1 METRL
6 PTTVNVATTTS
17 TARVTPT
24 QPKVPFA
31 EVMGQTAVV
40 GAEAAMRVLP
50 GGPMMAAALR
60 SGGGQALAAS
70 GAGAR
75 PSQMPMST
83 MAQPG
88 TPGSFDG
95 AMRAPAATGV
105 VLPPTRTMPVSAAA
119 EGPGAVAPSGQAGA
133 PGSALNV
140 DGALAQSQEMNLY
153 YLRIQ
158 EQVNA
163 ENRSFTTMSN
173 VMKAEHET
181 VKTAIGNI
189 R

>member
-6 PTTVNVATTTS
+6 PATANVATATS
-17 TARVTPT
+17 AARATPT

-31 EVMGQTAVV
+31 QIMGQTAVV
-40 GAEAAMRVLP
+40 GAEAAMNVLP
-50 GGPMMAAALR
+50 GGPVMAAALR
-60 SGGGQALAAS
+60 SGGAAAQPFTTQTMSQPLSAGPNAPFAQLAPSAAAS
-70 GAGAR
+70 LS
-75 PSQMPMST
+75 PNVST
-83 MAQPG
+83 A
-88 TPGSFDG
+88 
-95 AMRAPAATGV
+95 AP
-105 VLPPTRTMPVSAAA
+105 AAA
-119 EGPGAVAPSGQAGA
+119 EGPGAVAPAGGTGA
-133 PGSALNV
+133 GMNI
-140 DGALAQSQEMNLY
+140 DGALAQSQDMNMY

>member
-1 METRL
+1 MDTRL
-6 PTTVNVATTTS
+6 PSTVNVATSTS
-17 TARVTPT
+17 TPRVTPT

-50 GGPMMAAALR
+50 GGPVMAAALR
-60 SGGGQALAAS
+60 SGGSQVMSQPLAAS
-70 GAGAR
+70 PIGGAPLG
-75 PSQMPMST
+75 SGVHGSVST
-83 MAQPG
+83 QPVN
-88 TPGSFDG
+88 T
-95 AMRAPAATGV
+95 AP
-105 VLPPTRTMPVSAAA
+105 AAA
-119 EGPGAVAPSGQAGA
+119 EGPGAVAPSGQVGT
-133 PGSALNV
+133 GSAMNV

>member
-6 PTTVNVATTTS
+6 PTTVNVTTTTS
-17 TARVTPT
+17 AARITPT

-31 EVMGQTAVV
+31 QVMGQTAVV
-40 GAEAAMRVLP
+40 GAEAAMSVLP
-50 GGPMMAAALR
+50 GGPVMAAALR
-60 SGGGQALAAS
+60 SGGAVATTQTMSQPLGGSLGPSAAMTGSLARPAPLAQ
-70 GAGAR
+70 AGA
-75 PSQMPMST
+75 
-83 MAQPG
+83 
-88 TPGSFDG
+88 
-95 AMRAPAATGV
+95 AA
-105 VLPPTRTMPVSAAA
+105 VSA
-119 EGPGAVAPSGQAGA
+119 EGPGAVAPAGGAGA
-133 PGSALNV
+133 GMNV

>member
-1 METRL
+1 MDTRI
-6 PTTVNVATTTS
+6 PS
-17 TARVTPT
+17 TPNLSASASAPRVTPT

-31 EVMGQTAVV
+31 EVMGQTAVL
-40 GAEAAMRVLP
+40 GAEAAMRALP
-50 GGPMMAAALR
+50 GGPLMAAALR
-60 SGGGQALAAS
+60 GTAGAA
-70 GAGAR
+70 GAGATPMQTMSQPLGQNPVMNASAAAL
-75 PSQMPMST
+75 PSSMT
-83 MAQPG
+83 A
-88 TPGSFDG
+88 
-95 AMRAPAATGV
+95 RAPVAAS
-105 VLPPTRTMPVSAAA
+105 SAAASSAA
-119 EGPGAVAPSGQAGA
+119 EGPGAVAPAGGNA
-133 PGSALNV
+133 MNI
-140 DGALAQSQEMNLY
+140 DGALASSQEMNLY

>member
-6 PTTVNVATTTS
+6 PTSANVATSTS
-17 TARVTPT
+17 TPRVTPT

-31 EVMGQTAVV
+31 EIMGQTAVV

-50 GGPMMAAALR
+50 GGPVMAAALR
-60 SGGGQALAAS
+60 SGA
-70 GAGAR
+70 
-75 PSQMPMST
+75 
-83 MAQPG
+83 
-88 TPGSFDG
+88 
-95 AMRAPAATGV
+95 APAVNAAAPMQSMSQPLATPA
-105 VLPPTRTMPVSAAA
+105 LTAPNAALTASAPTPSVSASSAA
-119 EGPGAVAPSGQAGA
+119 EGPAAVAPSGQVGG
-133 PGSALNV
+133 GSSMNI

>member
-6 PTTVNVATTTS
+6 PITVHVATAIS
-17 TARVTPT
+17 AARITPT

-31 EVMGQTAVV
+31 QVMGQTAVL
-40 GAEAAMRVLP
+40 GAEAAMSVLP
-50 GGPMMAAALR
+50 GGPVMAAALR
-60 SGGGQALAAS
+60 SGGAAAAPGAALVTTQTMSQPLSAGVASLGPSVAAGSSSLPQPTPLAQPAGQA
-70 GAGAR
+70 
-75 PSQMPMST
+75 
-83 MAQPG
+83 
-88 TPGSFDG
+88 
-95 AMRAPAATGV
+95 
-105 VLPPTRTMPVSAAA
+105 AAA
-119 EGPGAVAPSGQAGA
+119 EGPGAVTPAGGTGA
-133 PGSALNV
+133 GMNV

>member
-6 PTTVNVATTTS
+6 PSSANVVTTTS
-17 TARVTPT
+17 AARITPT

-31 EVMGQTAVV
+31 QIMGQTAVV
-40 GAEAAMRVLP
+40 GAEAAMSVLP
-50 GGPMMAAALR
+50 GGPVMAAALR
-60 SGGGQALAAS
+60 SGGAAAQPLTTQTMSQPLAGGAAMPGGHVDAPALAA
-70 GAGAR
+70 GTAGAVVR
-75 PSQMPMST
+75 PTTS
-83 MAQPG
+83 
-88 TPGSFDG
+88 
-95 AMRAPAATGV
+95 
-105 VLPPTRTMPVSAAA
+105 AA
-119 EGPGAVAPSGQAGA
+119 EGPGAVAPAG
-133 PGSALNV
+133 GTGTGTGTNV

>member
-1 METRL
+1 MDTRIPSTPNL
-6 PTTVNVATTTS
+6 SASTS
-17 TARVTPT
+17 TARATPT

-31 EVMGQTAVV
+31 EVMGQTAVL
-40 GAEAAMRVLP
+40 GAETAMRALP
-50 GGPMMAAALR
+50 GGPLMAAAVR
-60 SGGGQALAAS
+60 GGVAPAM
-70 GAGAR
+70 GAGTGAAIPPAPMQTMSQPLSGSYSATRPVADIGNAR
-75 PSQMPMST
+75 
-83 MAQPG
+83 A
-88 TPGSFDG
+88 
-95 AMRAPAATGV
+95 AAPAGMSAAANGGA
-105 VLPPTRTMPVSAAA
+105 AAA
-119 EGPGAVAPSGQAGA
+119 EGPGAVAPSG
-133 PGSALNV
+133 GSSSAMNI

>member
-1 METRL
+1 MDTRV
-6 PTTVNVATTTS
+6 PSTVNVTTTTS
-17 TARVTPT
+17 SARVTPT

-40 GAEAAMRVLP
+40 GAEAAMRILP
-50 GGPMMAAALR
+50 GGPVMAAALR
-60 SGGGQALAAS
+60 SGGSQALGAAGGGASVPMQTMSQPLSQPLGGRTPVNQVTASTPQSMPAVS
-70 GAGAR
+70 G
-75 PSQMPMST
+75 
-83 MAQPG
+83 
-88 TPGSFDG
+88 
-95 AMRAPAATGV
+95 
-105 VLPPTRTMPVSAAA
+105 AA
-119 EGPGAVAPSGQAGA
+119 EGPGAVAPSGGAGS
-133 PGSALNV
+133 GMNI
-140 DGALAQSQEMNLY
+140 DGALAQSQDMNLY

-163 ENRSFTTMSN
+163 ENRSFTTISN